1 MIEIID
7 KNSPIPLYYQVKE
20 DIVKKIKN
28 KELKVNDRI
37 GSENEL
43 VKTYNVSLI
52 TIRKALA
59 ELVNEGYLYRIQ
71 GKGTY
76 VAERKVNRVLNIMS
90 FTEETREKGFKPEIK
105 VLELKI
111 VEDEA
116 IAEKLNIH
124 KAQSIIKIKRL
135 RLADDIPVA
144 LQTSYISQALIELE
158 SLKNKLAKEKSLY
171 RILNDVGVEPD
182 RAKEVYEVQKLKS
195 EEDCQLLNLHE
206 GDPIFFVKRNTYTKK
221 NELFEYVET
230 ILRGDKYTIE
240 LELKK

>member
-1 MIEIID
+1 MIKIID

-20 DIVKKIKN
+20 DIIEKIKN
-28 KELKVNDRI
+28 KELKVNEKT

-76 VAERKVNRVLNIMS
+76 VAERKVNRVLNLMS
-90 FTEETREKGFKPEIK
+90 FTEETREKGFKPEIRI
-105 VLELKI
+105 LELKI

-116 IAEKLNIH
+116 IAEKLNVH
-124 KAQSIIKIKRL
+124 KEQPIIKIKRL
-135 RLADDIPVA
+135 RLADDVPVA
-144 LQTSYISQALIELE
+144 LQTSYISQTLLELDD
-158 SLKNKLAKEKSLY
+158 LKNKLAKEKSLY
-171 RILNDVGVEPD
+171 KILSDIGVEPD
-182 RAKEVYEVQKLKS
+182 RAKEIYEVQKLNDK
-195 EEDCQLLNLHE
+195 EDCQLLDLGE
-206 GDPIFFVKRNTYTKK
+206 GDPVFFVKRNTYTKK
-221 NELFEYVET
+221 NELFEYVEA